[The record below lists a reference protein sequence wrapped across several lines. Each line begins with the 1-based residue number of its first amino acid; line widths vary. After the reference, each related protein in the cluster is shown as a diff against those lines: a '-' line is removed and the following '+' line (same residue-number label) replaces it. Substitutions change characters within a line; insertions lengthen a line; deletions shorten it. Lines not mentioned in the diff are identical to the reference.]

1 MPLYVKDPEVG
12 ELAEKLA
19 ALTQTTKTEAVR
31 RALAAALARHT
42 PEPEPGSDAEHLTP
56 GARRILDQAAAL
68 REKYPSG
75 GHGLPVTKE
84 WIDSLY
90 ED

>member
-19 ALTQTTKTEAVR
+19 ALTHTTKTEAVR
-31 RALAAALARHT
+31 RALAAALARHK
-42 PEPEPGSDAEHLTP
+42 PEPGPGSDAEHLTS

-68 REKYPSG
+68 REKYPSR
-75 GHGLPVTKE
+75 GHGLPVTRE

>member
-31 RALAAALARHT
+31 RALAAALART
-42 PEPEPGSDAEHLTP
+42 TSAPETGEASYVERGLRFSRDILNDYPP
-56 GARRILDQAAAL
+56 GAHPQ
-68 REKYPSG
+68 
-75 GHGLPVTKE
+75 PVTKE

-90 ED
+90 EDG